1 MKSGISLSG
10 RSPKRYL
17 LFAFLM
23 PFILVGLGWIALEV
37 HPFGTRQILVTD
49 FWHQYYPF
57 LCIMQEKL
65 KNGESLL
72 YTWQSGMGSNF
83 TAMMAYYTASPLNLL
98 TLLVPVSM
106 LRDAVTLFLLIKIG
120 AAGLFFAMF
129 LKGTYGRND
138 SSICLFST
146 LYALCDFIMGYYW
159 NIIWMDTVALLPLVI
174 LGVVK
179 LVRTGSYRLYA
190 FALAMAMLSNF
201 YIGFFICI
209 FTAIAYV
216 CICIFTG
223 MRFGRFLTRCGKML
237 FATLLGLAMSSVL
250 LLPAYY
256 ALQQTYSANNT
267 FPQTSTFYES
277 LSTLFSQLLG
287 YQPPTVKEGMP
298 NLYCGV
304 LCVVLIGMFLRATQ
318 IRLREKIGA
327 ILVLGFLLLSCNWN
341 ILNFIWHGFHFPN
354 MLPYR
359 FSFLV
364 SFVLITVAYRAY
376 ILILEQK
383 MKWLDLLAMTL
394 WSVLFLVLVYQK
406 DRKQAVIYTAIT
418 VAAYLLLLLLKR
430 FRLLNRRVFASGM
443 MLVMLVEMGC
453 HVQMS
458 TEAVSTS
465 DYVTYP
471 EKYKEVEAL
480 LQQLEKEDDTFYRTE
495 LTSWYTLNDPALYRY
510 QGISQFSSMANCNVT
525 TFLKKLG
532 LPASEAGNRYYYAH
546 SSPYLDMLLGIRYVI
561 QKSGTMAETETVE
574 QVATSNGVS
583 SYRNRYAL
591 PIGFLVEKET
601 ADFTVDTNKNPFEV
615 QNDLFAKMTGITDPL
630 YTVVD
635 VTDVGHAGLDVSRN
649 GYGYYTYFPLT
660 NATETYLKYNFVPE
674 QDAILYGY
682 LSLDGAEEVDIYQ
695 NERYDFSQKLAKQ
708 PYIFSMGSYQAGE
721 RATLKCNV
729 SRKSIQSNVVTIY
742 VYALNKNV
750 LEQGYEMLSASGLQ
764 LTDWSDTYLIGTLEA
779 PQDGICYLSV
789 PIDKGWYITVDGVET
804 EPIAIGD
811 AMTGI
816 SISSGM
822 HTISMRYCPKG
833 FAAGAILCG
842 SAVLWITFCYV
853 MEQKQK
859 YAGGFIRAGRR
870 RRKCEL

>member
-1 MKSGISLSG
+1 MRSGLSLSG

-17 LFAFLM
+17 LLAFLI

-98 TLLVPVSM
+98 TLLVPAFM
-106 LRDAVTLFLLIKIG
+106 LRDTVTLFLLIKIG

-190 FALAMAMLSNF
+190 FALALAMLSNF
-201 YIGFFICI
+201 YIGFFVCI

-250 LLPAYY
+250 LLPTYY
-256 ALQQTYSANNT
+256 SLQQTYSANNA

-277 LSTLFSQLLG
+277 LSDLLSQLLG
-287 YQPPTVKEGMP
+287 YQTPTVKEGMP

-304 LCVVLIGMFLRATQ
+304 LCVVLLGMFLRATQ

-327 ILVLGFLLLSCNWN
+327 VVVLGFLLLSCNWN

-359 FSFLV
+359 FSFLF

-383 MKWLDLLAMTL
+383 MRWLDLLAMTL
-394 WSVLFLVLVYQK
+394 LSVLFLVLVYQT
-406 DRKQAVIYTAIT
+406 DRKQAAIYTAIT
-418 VAAYLLLLLLKR
+418 MAAYLLLLLLKR

-443 MLVMLVEMGC
+443 ILVMLVEMGC
-453 HVQMS
+453 HVRTS

-465 DYVTYP
+465 DYVSYP
-471 EKYKEVEAL
+471 EKYEETEAL
-480 LQQLEKEDDTFYRTE
+480 LQQLEKEDDGFYRTE
-495 LTSWYTLNDPALYRY
+495 ITSWYTLNDPALYRY
-510 QGISQFSSMANCNVT
+510 QGVSQFSSMANCNVT

-561 QKSGTMAETETVE
+561 QKSGTMPETETVE

-591 PIGFLVEKET
+591 PVGFLVEEQT
-601 ADFTVDTNKNPFEV
+601 ADFTVDTNENPFEV
-615 QNDLFAKMTGITDPL
+615 QNNLFAKMTGITEPL
-630 YTVVD
+630 YTAVD
-635 VTDVGHAGLDVSRN
+635 VTDVGHTGLDVSRN
-649 GYGYYTYFPLT
+649 GYGYYTYFPFSD
-660 NATETYLKYNFVPE
+660 ATETYLKYNFVPE
-674 QDAILYGY
+674 QDTLLYGY
-682 LSLDGAEEVDIYQ
+682 LSLDGAEEVNIYR
-695 NERYDFSQKLAKQ
+695 NEHYAFSQKLAKQ

-729 SRKSIQSNVVTIY
+729 NRKSMQSNVVTVY
-742 VYALNKNV
+742 VYALNKKV
-750 LEQGYEMLSASGLQ
+750 LEQGYEKLSAGGLQ
-764 LTDWSDTYLIGTLEA
+764 ITDWSDTHLTGALEA
-779 PQDGICYLSV
+779 SQDGICYLSV
-789 PIDKGWYITVDGVET
+789 PIDEGWHISVDGEEI

-816 SISSGM
+816 PISSGT
-822 HTISMRYCPKG
+822 HTISMQYCPKG
-833 FAAGAILCG
+833 FLTGAILCG
-842 SAVLWITFCYV
+842 SAVLLITFCYV

-859 YAGGFIRAGRR
+859 RACGSVRAGRR
-870 RRKCEL
+870 RRKCEP

>member
-1 MKSGISLSG
+1 MRSGLSLSG

-17 LFAFLM
+17 LLAFLI

-57 LCIMQEKL
+57 LCIIQEKL

-98 TLLVPVSM
+98 TLLVPASM
-106 LRDAVTLFLLIKIG
+106 LRDTVTLFLLIKIG

-129 LKGTYGRND
+129 LKGIYGRND

-190 FALAMAMLSNF
+190 FALALAMLSNF
-201 YIGFFICI
+201 YIGFFVCI
-209 FTAIAYV
+209 FTAIAYI

-223 MRFGRFLTRCGKML
+223 MRFGRFLTCCGKML

-250 LLPAYY
+250 LLPTYY
-256 ALQQTYSANNT
+256 ALQQTYSANNS

-277 LSTLFSQLLG
+277 LSDLLSQLLG
-287 YQPPTVKEGMP
+287 YQIPTVKEGMP
-298 NLYCGV
+298 NFYCGV
-304 LCVVLIGMFLRATQ
+304 LCVVLLGMFLRATQ

-327 ILVLGFLLLSCNWN
+327 VVVLGFLLLSCNWN

-359 FSFLV
+359 FSFLF

-383 MKWLDLLAMTL
+383 MRWLDLLAMTL
-394 WSVLFLVLVYQK
+394 LSVLFLVLVYQT

-418 VAAYLLLLLLKR
+418 MAAYLLLLLLKR

-453 HVQMS
+453 HVRTS

-465 DYVTYP
+465 DYVSYP
-471 EKYKEVEAL
+471 EKYEETEAL
-480 LQQLEKEDDTFYRTE
+480 LQQLEKEDDAFYRTE
-495 LTSWYTLNDPALYRY
+495 ITSWYTLNDPALYRY
-510 QGISQFSSMANCNVT
+510 QGVSQFSSMANCNVT

-561 QKSGTMAETETVE
+561 QKSGTMPETETVE

-591 PIGFLVEKET
+591 PVGFLVEEQT
-601 ADFTVDTNKNPFEV
+601 ADFTVDTNENPFEV
-615 QNDLFAKMTGITDPL
+615 QNDLFAKMTGITEPL
-630 YTVVD
+630 YTAVD
-635 VTDVGHAGLDVSRN
+635 VTDVGHTGLDVSRN
-649 GYGYYTYFPLT
+649 GYGYYTYFPFSD
-660 NATETYLKYNFVPE
+660 ATETYLKYNFVPE
-674 QDAILYGY
+674 QDTLLYGY
-682 LSLDGAEEVDIYQ
+682 LSLDGAEEVDIYR
-695 NERYDFSQKLAKQ
+695 NEHYAFSQKLAKQ

-729 SRKSIQSNVVTIY
+729 NRKSMQSNVVTVY
-742 VYALNKNV
+742 VYALNKKV
-750 LEQGYEMLSASGLQ
+750 LEQGYEKLSAGGLQ
-764 LTDWSDTYLIGTLEA
+764 ITDWSDTHLIGALEA
-779 PQDGICYLSV
+779 SQDGICYLSV
-789 PIDKGWYITVDGVET
+789 PIDEGWHISVDGEEI

-811 AMTGI
+811 AMIGI
-816 SISSGM
+816 PISSGT

-833 FAAGAILCG
+833 FLTGAILCG
-842 SAVLWITFCYV
+842 SAVLLITFCYV

-859 YAGGFIRAGRR
+859 RACGSVRAGRR
-870 RRKCEL
+870 RRKCEP

>member
-1 MKSGISLSG
+1 
-10 RSPKRYL
+10 
-17 LFAFLM
+17 
-23 PFILVGLGWIALEV
+23 
-37 HPFGTRQILVTD
+37 
-49 FWHQYYPF
+49 
-57 LCIMQEKL
+57 
-65 KNGESLL
+65 
-72 YTWQSGMGSNF
+72 
-83 TAMMAYYTASPLNLL
+83 
-98 TLLVPVSM
+98 
-106 LRDAVTLFLLIKIG
+106 
-120 AAGLFFAMF
+120 
-129 LKGTYGRND
+129 
-138 SSICLFST
+138 
-146 LYALCDFIMGYYW
+146 
-159 NIIWMDTVALLPLVI
+159 
-174 LGVVK
+174 
-179 LVRTGSYRLYA
+179 
-190 FALAMAMLSNF
+190 
-201 YIGFFICI
+201 
-209 FTAIAYV
+209 
-216 CICIFTG
+216 
-223 MRFGRFLTRCGKML
+223 
-237 FATLLGLAMSSVL
+237 
-250 LLPAYY
+250 
-256 ALQQTYSANNT
+256 
-267 FPQTSTFYES
+267 
-277 LSTLFSQLLG
+277 
-287 YQPPTVKEGMP
+287 EGMP

-327 ILVLGFLLLSCNWN
+327 VLVLGFLLLSCNWN

-510 QGISQFSSMANCNVT
+510 QGVSQFSSMANCNVT

-561 QKSGTMAETETVE
+561 QKNGTMAETETVE

-615 QNDLFAKMTGITDPL
+615 QNDLFAKMTGITEPL
-630 YTVVD
+630 YTAVD
-635 VTDVGHAGLDVSRN
+635 VTDVGHTGLDVSRN

-682 LSLDGAEEVDIYQ
+682 LSLDSAEEVDIYQ

-729 SRKSIQSNVVTIY
+729 SRKSIQSNVVTVY

-764 LTDWSDTYLIGTLEA
+764 LTDWSDTHLIGTLEA

-789 PIDKGWYITVDGVET
+789 PIDEGWYITVDGVET